1 VKGKAMRCCLPIALA
16 AMLLALGSAAFGGSR
31 ALDLAS
37 LLPKTGAVAGWRTEG
52 KVETYTRD
60 TLFDYIDGGA
70 ELYLGYGFRRAV
82 VADYAGPNKSKIT
95 VELYDMG
102 SSYDAFGVFAHEQA
116 PERPPVGQESSFAG
130 GLLTFW
136 KDGLFARLF
145 ADPDSEQ
152 ARAAILKLGKA
163 ISASL
168 PTMGRKP
175 PLLKLLPPDG
185 LAPRSVRYLH
195 TDAALNS
202 VLYLPGNPLK
212 LDRTTDVAYG
222 EYPQASGPPAKVVV
236 VQYPTVERARGA
248 FLAVDKLQGGR
259 GELHV
264 TQMFFHETERYR
276 RVGAVTMGRCVGL
289 AANAP
294 DSATARRLVDAVVAG
309 IKKRWAE
316 RPADGGLP

>member
-1 VKGKAMRCCLPIALA
+1 MKGKAMHCCLPIALA
-16 AMLLALGSAAFGGSR
+16 AMLLALGAAAPAGAA

-60 TLFDYIDGGA
+60 TLYEYIDGGA
-70 ELYLGYGFRRAV
+70 DLYLGYSFRRLV
-82 VADYAGPNKSKIT
+82 RADYAGPNKSKIT

-145 ADPDSEQ
+145 ADPDSQQ

-175 PLLKLLPPDG
+175 PLLKLLPADG

-195 TDAALNS
+195 TDTALNS

-212 LDRTTDVAYG
+212 LNRTTDVAYG
-222 EYPQASGPPAKVVV
+222 EYPQTGAAPSKVVV
-236 VQYPTVERARGA
+236 VGYLDAARARSAFFAVAAVHGA
-248 FLAVDKLQGGR
+248 SGSIHQTHMYTRK
-259 GELHV
+259 
-264 TQMFFHETERYR
+264 TERYGWA
-276 RVGAVTMGRCVGL
+276 GAAIYGRYVGL
-289 AANAP
+289 VSNARDDAA
-294 DSATARRLVDAVVAG
+294 ARRLIGAILVA
-309 IKKRWAE
+309 AQE
-316 RPADGGLP
+316 AQS

>member
-52 KVETYTRD
+52 KVETYARD
-60 TLFDYIDGGA
+60 TLFDYINGGA
-70 ELYLGYGFRRAV
+70 ELYLGYAFQRAV
-82 VADYAGPNKSKIT
+82 IADYAAPNKSKIT

-102 SSYDAFGVFAHEQA
+102 SSYDAFGAFAHEQA
-116 PERPPVGQESSFAG
+116 PESPPVGQESSFAG

-136 KDGLFARLF
+136 KDSLFARLF

-222 EYPQASGPPAKVVV
+222 EYPRGGAKPIKAMVVRYPAGP
-236 VQYPTVERARGA
+236 RALAA
-248 FLAVDKLQGGR
+248 FLDLAVLV
-259 GELHV
+259 GESG
-264 TQMFFHETERYR
+264 TANAAQMYARETSRY
-276 RVGAVTMGRCVGL
+276 GAVASMACGRYVGFVC
-289 AANAP
+289 NAP
-294 DSATARRLVDAVVAG
+294 DTRTARRLLDAILAAA
-309 IKKRWAE
+309 KRT
-316 RPADGGLP
+316 P